1 MEKRDTYL
9 QSELRGL
16 WSDKINNGK
25 SQTENL
31 QMNLCHKNSHIK
43 KQEKTSHLHPCYT
56 IRMEQ
61 RLKAVSA

>member
-25 SQTENL
+25 SQTELELANKL
-31 QMNLCHKNSHIK
+31 M
-43 KQEKTSHLHPCYT
+43 P
-56 IRMEQ
+56 
-61 RLKAVSA
+61 